1 MPYTKSQLLTK
12 YDIPF
17 EAFEVLQGSGHFTS
31 RFRSRNGLSVVTP
44 TKEDTFALECARLS
58 MLGFRGAPLLPY
70 HRFLVLRLLCLPVKD
85 VYEELINTGLL
96 ASSERFKIDFLR
108 KFHKALVKR
117 APKEVKKVLETNE
130 PPTKKAK
137 VGRARFEKFLSIMNI
152 KIFYDNPD
160 YIDDLG
166 FFLKSRDVFELIL
179 TTSGSNDAIA
189 EFFTNHVKAQI
200 PRDAILAYRLLYYAA
215 HEMSVKDW
223 KAYLAT
229 VPPDERKAKSD
240 ARGKDLVEYSIMKG
254 IQGLASMGDM
264 LDRAKMKYIKELGN
278 SQGFQTPGALQ
289 AQRSALDS
297 ILKIDQYQRELGGD
311 DTDFW
316 KIFERFTIRPP
327 EDIEPLSIT
336 DVQEKKKTQESAG

>member
-1 MPYTKSQLLTK
+1 
-12 YDIPF
+12 
-17 EAFEVLQGSGHFTS
+17 
-31 RFRSRNGLSVVTP
+31 
-44 TKEDTFALECARLS
+44 
-58 MLGFRGAPLLPY
+58 
-70 HRFLVLRLLCLPVKD
+70 VKD

-96 ASSERFKIDFLR
+96 ASRERFKISFLQ
-108 KFHKALVKR
+108 KIHKALIKR
-117 APKEVKKVLETNE
+117 APKEVKKMLETNE
-130 PPTKKAK
+130 PPGKKAK
-137 VGRARFEKFLSIMNI
+137 VAKARINKFLQIMNI
-152 KIFYDNPD
+152 KLFYEHPD
-160 YIDDLG
+160 FIDDMG

-189 EFFTNHVKAQI
+189 EFFSNHVKAEI
-200 PRDAILAYRLLYYAA
+200 PRESILAYRLLYYAA
-215 HEMSVKDW
+215 HEMNAKSW

-264 LDRAKMKYIKELGN
+264 LDRAKMRYIKELGN

-316 KIFERFTIRPP
+316 KIFERFSVRQPDD
-327 EDIEPLSIT
+327 EKPLSID
-336 DVQEKKKTQESAG
+336 DVREKKDAQESAG